1 MNQSFIHQPTSPMR
15 RPKPLNL
22 ARALGL
28 LALAAPAAV
37 LIASSAGAASAAP
50 AATVASAATP
60 ATLPAPPTPSSYK
73 PDGRFLKEEPFRKTK
88 QLVKLSG
95 VKSDAE
101 LATVRSAINDVVGF
115 VRLFGITGSNVGSA
129 TIAGTSPE
137 QMSEIRAARVTWKA
151 FEDRSTPLG
160 RSSMLL
166 EPASGHMAMALDTW
180 VVQSE
185 SVLSVRVDFRQT
197 SYELKMVQ
205 DPPARILRLRFL
217 RQEGQWLFDGAS

>member
-1 MNQSFIHQPTSPMR
+1 MNPLPNHQPSIPSR
-15 RPKPLNL
+15 VPNGLRPLIL
-22 ARALGL
+22 AGALGL
-28 LALAAPAAV
+28 LALGAAAAASPAAPAPA
-37 LIASSAGAASAAP
+37 ASPAASAAP
-50 AATVASAATP
+50 ATSSA
-60 ATLPAPPTPSSYK
+60 YK

-129 TIAGTSPE
+129 TITGTSPE
-137 QMSEIRAARVTWKA
+137 QMAEIRAARVTWKA
-151 FEDRSTPLG
+151 FEDQSTPKG
-160 RSSMLL
+160 RQSMPL

-180 VVQSE
+180 VVESE
-185 SVLSVRVDFRQT
+185 TALSLRVDFRQT

-205 DPPARILRLRFL
+205 DPPARILRLRFVK
-217 RQEGQWLFDGAS
+217 QGGQWLFDGAS